1 MKLKK
6 LGIMA
11 LALGIGITVTTSSF
25 AAEKIEDEKVNVDE
39 IFSIERYIEY
49 VKSLGVLTEDE
60 MQKFADSER
69 QKDKLFD
76 EIQEIEEKGNLT
88 EEQKQEIENKNKE
101 IDKIIQETEKLNNK
115 ITDLTVGEDE
125 ISEEDEEKLLQ
136 QHLEEIKSLG
146 ILTESEMQQY
156 EKVER
161 EAYELYKS
169 TKPFYEKDSLTKEEE
184 KEMEKIYNK
193 TEKLYESIY
202 DIMLKIEKSEY

>member
-11 LALGIGITVTTSSF
+11 LALGIGLTVTTSSF

-39 IFSIERYIEY
+39 IFSVERYIEY

-169 TKPFYEKDSLTKEEE
+169 TKPFYKKDSLTKEEE
-184 KEMEKIYNK
+184 KEMEKIYDK

>member
-11 LALGIGITVTTSSF
+11 LALGIGLTVTTSSF
-25 AAEKIEDEKVNVDE
+25 AQEKVEDEKVNVDE

-169 TKPFYEKDSLTKEEE
+169 TKPFYKKDSLTKEEE

>member
-6 LGIMA
+6 LGIVA

-25 AAEKIEDEKVNVDE
+25 AAEKTEDEKVNVDE

-101 IDKIIQETEKLNNK
+101 IDKIIQETEILNNK

>member
-1 MKLKK
+1 
-6 LGIMA
+6 
-11 LALGIGITVTTSSF
+11 
-25 AAEKIEDEKVNVDE
+25 
-39 IFSIERYIEY
+39 
-49 VKSLGVLTEDE
+49 

-101 IDKIIQETEKLNNK
+101 IDKIIQETEILNNK

>member
-11 LALGIGITVTTSSF
+11 LALGIGLTVTTSSF
-25 AAEKIEDEKVNVDE
+25 AQEKVEDEKVNVDE

-169 TKPFYEKDSLTKEEE
+169 TKPFYKKDSLTREEE

>member
-169 TKPFYEKDSLTKEEE
+169 TKPFYKKDSLTKEEE

>member
-11 LALGIGITVTTSSF
+11 LALGIGLTVTTSSF

-39 IFSIERYIEY
+39 IFSVERYIEY

-101 IDKIIQETEKLNNK
+101 IDKIIQETEILNNK

>member
-1 MKLKK
+1 MRLKK
-6 LGIMA
+6 LGIVA

-25 AAEKIEDEKVNVDE
+25 AAEKTEDEKVNVDE

-101 IDKIIQETEKLNNK
+101 IDKIIQETEILNNK

>member
-101 IDKIIQETEKLNNK
+101 IDKIIQETEILNNK

-169 TKPFYEKDSLTKEEE
+169 TKPFYKKDSLTKEEE

>member
-11 LALGIGITVTTSSF
+11 LALGIGLTVTTSSF
-25 AAEKIEDEKVNVDE
+25 AQEKVEDEKVNVDE

-60 MQKFADSER
+60 MQKFVDSER

>member
-101 IDKIIQETEKLNNK
+101 IDKIIQETEILNNK

>member
-11 LALGIGITVTTSSF
+11 LALGIGLTVTTSSF
-25 AAEKIEDEKVNVDE
+25 AQEKVEDEKVNVDE

-88 EEQKQEIENKNKE
+88 EEQKQEIQNKNKE

-169 TKPFYEKDSLTKEEE
+169 TKPFYKKDSLTKEEE

>member
-11 LALGIGITVTTSSF
+11 LALGIGLTVTTSSF

-39 IFSIERYIEY
+39 IFSVERYIEY

-88 EEQKQEIENKNKE
+88 DEQKQEIENKNKE
-101 IDKIIQETEKLNNK
+101 IDKIIQETEILNNK

>member
-88 EEQKQEIENKNKE
+88 EEQKQEIVNKNKE
-101 IDKIIQETEKLNNK
+101 IDKIIQETETLNN
-115 ITDLTVGEDE
+115 
-125 ISEEDEEKLLQ
+125 
-136 QHLEEIKSLG
+136 
-146 ILTESEMQQY
+146 
-156 EKVER
+156 
-161 EAYELYKS
+161 
-169 TKPFYEKDSLTKEEE
+169 
-184 KEMEKIYNK
+184 
-193 TEKLYESIY
+193 
-202 DIMLKIEKSEY
+202 

>member
-6 LGIMA
+6 LGIVA

-101 IDKIIQETEKLNNK
+101 IDKIIQETEILNNK

>member
-101 IDKIIQETEKLNNK
+101 IDKIIQETEILNNK

-202 DIMLKIEKSEY
+202 DIMLKIEKS